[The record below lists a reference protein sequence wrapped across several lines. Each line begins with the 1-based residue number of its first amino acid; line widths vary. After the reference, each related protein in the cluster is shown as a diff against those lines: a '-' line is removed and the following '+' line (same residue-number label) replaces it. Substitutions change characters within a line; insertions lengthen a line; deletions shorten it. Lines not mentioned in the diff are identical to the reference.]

1 MAQKNIKP
9 ALKSFSYNL
18 TDYDLGFICSRLHHN
33 YQDDLFQFLEFMAEI
48 DGENIQ
54 PVKVF
59 LESAKNYSEFFAI
72 LDEIKSSVAKEYERR
87 GNSLQEL
94 A

>member
-33 YQDDLFQFLEFMAEI
+33 YQDDLFQFFEFSTFKAEAA
-48 DGENIQ
+48 IQ
-54 PVKVF
+54 
-59 LESAKNYSEFFAI
+59 E
-72 LDEIKSSVAKEYERR
+72 
-87 GNSLQEL
+87 EL
-94 A
+94 F